1 MSAHLLATAIVA
13 LAGLKLAGAA
23 GSLYV
28 TVLMRRAL
36 TAPAQKPTAG
46 LQQVHALANEIVPT
60 VGTGIPGGA
69 AVSLQWRELP
79 VPVFGTISGITLT

>member
-36 TAPAQKPTAG
+36 THQRRSPPQVSNRSMRWPMR
-46 LQQVHALANEIVPT
+46 LCQQWQ
-60 VGTGIPGGA
+60 
-69 AVSLQWRELP
+69 AVFRGVQP
-79 VPVFGTISGITLT
+79 